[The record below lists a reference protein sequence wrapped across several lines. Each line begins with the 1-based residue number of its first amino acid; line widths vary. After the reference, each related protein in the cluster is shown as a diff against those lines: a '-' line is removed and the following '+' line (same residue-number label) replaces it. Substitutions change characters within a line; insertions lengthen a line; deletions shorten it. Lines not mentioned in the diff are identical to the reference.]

1 MKERKK
7 NDVAALLRYAGGHKG
22 LTFLGLALSGIAM
35 LLSMAPYICIW
46 LAARDLIAV
55 APDWTQAENVAQYGW
70 LAFAFAVGGI
80 VIYFLGLMCT
90 HLAAFRT
97 ASNIRKQG
105 VARVMK
111 APLGYFDANASGL
124 IRGRLDA
131 AAADTET
138 LLAHNLADIVG
149 TVVMFLAM
157 LVLMFVFDWRMGA
170 ACLLAAVISVIA
182 MFHDIGAY
190 KTDEISRMLE
200 FETSN
205 VQNHSAYGYLFI
217 KYFTPLTR
225 LAPAVL
231 FHHTPW
237 CILKNLNEIS
247 EENKI
252 VAQLL
257 NIADRADIFMEKERK
272 SFPEFVQLLKA
283 DGGKKYCPWIAEMLM
298 QDAFAETMPVQEE
311 GEEEFWERLWSF
323 PFTQE
328 EIRKYLDMVI
338 YTIDFRSRHTVTH
351 TMTTTS
357 ISYELAKR
365 LGITGQQLS
374 DVYFGALLHDLGKI
388 GIPVEIL
395 EFPGKLSPQ
404 AMRVMR
410 THVELTEKI
419 LGQDVEEKIKRI
431 ALRHH
436 EKMDGSGYPEG
447 ISGKDLTMGERIV
460 AVADIV
466 SALAGTRSYKDAFPK
481 ERILSII
488 NKMKEDEL
496 IDKDVV
502 DKVTLDFDEIM
513 EITRNRCQPILDM
526 YHRIQSEYLQIEGY
540 MAGISQADI
549 GQAGISEDISEK
561 GNG

>member
-1 MKERKK
+1 MIAYTNYIDNKGMIGIIRRTC
-7 NDVAALLRYAGGHKG
+7 NYVDDRLVDHGFRVACMVSRLLEQMGSYD
-22 LTFLGLALSGIAM
+22 
-35 LLSMAPYICIW
+35 MAT
-46 LAARDLIAV
+46 ARD
-55 APDWTQAENVAQYGW
+55 
-70 LAFAFAVGGI
+70 
-80 VIYFLGLMCT
+80 
-90 HLAAFRT
+90 
-97 ASNIRKQG
+97 
-105 VARVMK
+105 
-111 APLGYFDANASGL
+111 
-124 IRGRLDA
+124 
-131 AAADTET
+131 
-138 LLAHNLADIVG
+138 
-149 TVVMFLAM
+149 
-157 LVLMFVFDWRMGA
+157 
-170 ACLLAAVISVIA
+170 ISVIA

-237 CILKNLNEIS
+237 CILKNLNEVS

-436 EKMDGSGYPEG
+436 EKMDGSGYPES

-488 NKMKEDEL
+488 NKMKEDGL

-502 DKVTLDFDEIM
+502 DKVTMDFDEIM

-540 MAGISQADI
+540 MAGISQA
-549 GQAGISEDISEK
+549 GISEDISEK